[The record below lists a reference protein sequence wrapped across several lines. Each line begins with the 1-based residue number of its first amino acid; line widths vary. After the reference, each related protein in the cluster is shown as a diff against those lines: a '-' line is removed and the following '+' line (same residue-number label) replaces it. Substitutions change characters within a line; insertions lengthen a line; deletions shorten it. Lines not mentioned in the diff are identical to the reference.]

1 MTDLSILG
9 NARTIWDEW
18 RFEPWSDGT
27 ASGLYRRLSMIK
39 GGLLG
44 EVARYYADDY
54 LVWRYGPEDQER
66 LLACTMPQRDVMT
79 HRFVLLQK
87 EGPAVRKRRS
97 IWLSSLINLVGS
109 LRGRDE
115 RPLALA
121 AGANVIMPNVTPTP
135 VRRLYDID
143 PGKTGSDQP
152 PQQSVAAIERMAAA
166 MGRQVDYTRGDA
178 LRWNQTPGCEESR
191 PATLSNANLA
201 EARRN

>member
-27 ASGLYRRLSMIK
+27 AFGLYRRLSMIK

-66 LLACTMPQRDVMT
+66 LLACTLPQRDVMT
-79 HRFVLLQK
+79 HRFVFLQK

-97 IWLSSLINLVGS
+97 IWLGF
-109 LRGRDE
+109 RGFVEVHSYTLGDE
-115 RPLALA
+115 
-121 AGANVIMPNVTPTP
+121 AGAEVKDLAYLAN
-135 VRRLYDID
+135 
-143 PGKTGSDQP
+143 KAA
-152 PQQSVAAIERMAAA
+152 QSLGI
-166 MGRQVDYTRGDA
+166 
-178 LRWNQTPGCEESR
+178 
-191 PATLSNANLA
+191 
-201 EARRN
+201 